1 MKKCFNVLIIFVF
14 SITLSFAQIISE
26 GFEDVND
33 LMNNG
38 GWVTKNLSNPRGSGV
53 WYQDIGSFT
62 AHSGSALST
71 ITADFTAIPNNQT
84 GTISCWLFTPE
95 INFGN
100 NDSLSFWA
108 ISFKGGYYP
117 DRLEVRLST
126 NGSSTNVGNDEFSVG
141 DFSTL
146 LYTIN
151 PNLEIQTFPEVWI
164 YHAIKLAGKVNLG
177 QSGRIA
183 FRYYITDGGSRGY
196 NGSTIGI
203 DDFKYYSD
211 AVISTQDFQD
221 KPFVIFPNPA
231 SSHQHFSIHFSD
243 DDIYNVELLNLN
255 GQKLLQYNDQ
265 LLTSII
271 STNSLKTGVYLLKIS
286 NINQRKTFHQKI
298 IIH

>member
-1 MKKCFNVLIIFVF
+1 MKKCFSVLFIFIF
-14 SITLSFAQIISE
+14 SIAFSFAQIISE
-26 GFEDVND
+26 GFENVND

-38 GWVTKNLSNPRGSGV
+38 GWATKNLSNPRGSGV

-100 NDSLSFWA
+100 QDSLSFWA
-108 ISFKGGYYP
+108 NSFKGGYYP

-126 NGSSTNVGNDEFSVG
+126 SGSSTHVGNDEFSVG

-151 PNLEIQTFPEVWI
+151 PNLEAQVFPEVWI
-164 YHAIKLAGKVNLG
+164 FHAIKLAGKVSLG

-183 FRYYITDGGSRGY
+183 FRYFITDGGSRGY

-203 DDFKYYSD
+203 DDFNYYSD
-211 AVISTQDFQD
+211 AVVATQEFQGH
-221 KPFVIFPNPA
+221 PFIIFPNPV
-231 SSHQHFSIHFSD
+231 SIHQHLSIHYQND
-243 DDIYNVELLNLN
+243 DFYNVEIFNTN
-255 GQKLLQYNDQ
+255 GQKIAHLENQTLAS
-265 LLTSII
+265 TV
-271 STNSLKTGVYLLKIS
+271 STNNLQAGFYLVKITNLKQLKTFS
-286 NINQRKTFHQKI
+286 QKI
-298 IIH
+298 IIQ